1 MSVSIT
7 GKLNEA
13 ANEFQAGESIGFG
26 MRLGEKYYDRDTQQN
41 EWTNYKFVVF
51 AKNPNQINFYR
62 EALQKGAV
70 VEVTGKKQK
79 IDKYEGQNGL
89 SLSIE
94 IIDASLGFINTDGVD
109 GASPQQP
116 QQAAPAPQAQSQYVM
131 TPAAKGFKR
140 EDYHKQGWT
149 DEGLVAEGL
158 MEVRGGAV
166 PGAPAVDD
174 DLDF

>member
-1 MSVSIT
+1 MSITIT

-62 EALQKGAV
+62 DALQKGAV
-70 VEVTGKKQK
+70 VEVTGKRQK

-94 IIDASLGFINTDGVD
+94 IIDASLGFISTDGAEA
-109 GASPQQP
+109 GTQQQAPQQ
-116 QQAAPAPQAQSQYVM
+116 QQAPAPQRQSAPSAPQPNAAPQYMM
-131 TPAAKGFKR
+131 TAKADGFTM
-140 EDYHKQGWT
+140 EEYLKQGWT
-149 DEGLVAEGL
+149 IESLLADGY
-158 MEVRGGAV
+158 MEEE
-166 PGAPAVDD
+166 PP
-174 DLDF
+174 F